1 MSEQTKVEA
10 KKFLLISLQTY
21 NELLNGNKTVQD
33 SQISTSTTKEYL
45 LSHSNKN
52 NETDVAAQLSVA
64 ATLNQVPKPGGSN
77 QETDEMI
84 AREHQQNNLS
94 SDEANEIVEQLLST
108 GLSSGKIEKSKAII
122 KLLQKSETIAIDKQT
137 GKLQNKS

>member
-1 MSEQTKVEA
+1 M
-10 KKFLLISLQTY
+10 
-21 NELLNGNKTVQD
+21 
-33 SQISTSTTKEYL
+33 
-45 LSHSNKN
+45 
-52 NETDVAAQLSVA
+52 SVA

-84 AREHQQNNLS
+84 ARKHQQNNLS

-122 KLLQKSETIAIDKQT
+122 KLLQKSETTAIDKQK
-137 GKLQNKS
+137 GKLQNKSGGPPSDSNLFQLLMNIQHPTKNFHLQTLN